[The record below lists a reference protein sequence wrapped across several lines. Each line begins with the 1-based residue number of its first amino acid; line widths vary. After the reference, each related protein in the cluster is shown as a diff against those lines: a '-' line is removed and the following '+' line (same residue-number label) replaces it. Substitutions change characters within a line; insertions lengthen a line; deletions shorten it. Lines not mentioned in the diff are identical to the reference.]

1 MIFYS
6 VQTSNTASFLLYEL
20 AKHPEIQERLV
31 QEISSVVGDKRHP
44 SWDDLQ
50 RMSLA
55 RNCVKEILRLYTP
68 TVGGG
73 RVLSHDAV
81 LCGYNVPSGVSVN
94 GG

>member
-1 MIFYS
+1 M
-6 VQTSNTASFLLYEL
+6 
-20 AKHPEIQERLV
+20 
-31 QEISSVVGDKRHP
+31 QEISSVVEDKRHP
-44 SWDDLQ
+44 SWGDLQ

-68 TVGGG
+68 IMGTG
-73 RVLSHDAV
+73 RILSHDAV